1 MTVCVSSSV
10 FLLAEAGVG
19 ADVEVPLESWFDG
32 GEGETLVTLVDVFV
46 ESFDLF
52 GEDADMGVAM
62 AAASLVG
69 LVADLWEEVAA
80 GTCLYLFLP
89 LVSRV
94 DLLRFGV
101 CSPAAAAVVL
111 LVSLALASFPEA
123 AAEAGEGVFPSLGAP
138 DPAAPP
144 PDRVLAMDQW

>member
-1 MTVCVSSSV
+1 MSSSV

-32 GEGETLVTLVDVFV
+32 GEGETLVFLTLVDFFV
-46 ESFDLF
+46 ESFGLF

-62 AAASLVG
+62 AVASLVG
-69 LVADLWEEVAA
+69 LVADLWEEVVA

-101 CSPAAAAVVL
+101 CALAAAAVVL
-111 LVSLALASFPEA
+111 LVSLALASFPVA
-123 AAEAGEGVFPSLGAP
+123 AAEAGGGVCPSLGAP

-144 PDRVLAMDQW
+144 PDRVLAMDQ